1 MKLVLAALL
10 ASISFSSANAANLE
24 GLEAK
29 LDAFVARHR
38 THPEMGVA
46 VGVVEDGKLVFQ
58 KSYGLRDREKKLP
71 VTADTLFAIGSCTK
85 SFVALGAAMLHDEG
99 KLGLDRPVR
108 SVLPD
113 FALADLQ
120 ASQVATFT
128 DLLTHRVG
136 LPRHDLLWY
145 VAPFGADELYARLPF
160 LSMNR
165 KPGFGFREG
174 HQYNNLMYLV
184 LGRAIGA
191 ASGGTWEAFT
201 KERLL
206 KPLGLASAN
215 FAVEESQRAADFAQ
229 PYAGAQLLPFRS
241 LPQVAPAGAINAS
254 VADMARFV
262 GFLQAG
268 GATTDGKRLVSDDA
282 FARLLKPESEGKIPE
297 VGVTFQYGLGLFLN
311 EVAGR
316 KVAWHGGNIDGFSAH
331 YSFLP
336 GEKLGLVV
344 LTNESAGM
352 AFEFPWKLVRDGGEQ
367 KLLPYIVYEHLLGEQ
382 DRGLGLEDNRNLVTH
397 LAAQMAALPRPPT
410 EAVARA
416 VTEATAAA
424 ATATE
429 TGTLSGT
436 GSGAENSAEPGPATD
451 SATGN
456 SLLPSSRAQVLEDL
470 GYGMLYLREQ
480 EGRLALDYYG
490 TLLPLEPT
498 LFHDLFHA
506 PSLSEPGKLW
516 TVRVERS
523 GTEVLSVSVPLEP
536 EVEPVVFVKRPA
548 APPSLLAP

>member
-10 ASISFSSANAANLE
+10 ASISFSSADAANLE

-46 VGVVEDGKLVFQ
+46 VGVVEDGQLVFQ
-58 KSYGLRDREKKLP
+58 KSYGLRDRERKLP

-191 ASGGTWEAFT
+191 ASGTSWDAFT
-201 KERLL
+201 KERLFR
-206 KPLGLASAN
+206 PLGLATAN

-254 VADMARFV
+254 LADMARFV
-262 GFLQAG
+262 GFLQANGAAPG
-268 GATTDGKRLVSDDA
+268 GTKLVSEES
-282 FARLLKPESEGKIPE
+282 FARLLKPESEGRIPE

-397 LAAQMAALPRPPT
+397 LAAQMAAKPIL
-410 EAVARA
+410 RA
-416 VTEATAAA
+416 ENS
-424 ATATE
+424 TE
-429 TGTLSGT
+429 TGSV
-436 GSGAENSAEPGPATD
+436 TD
-451 SATGN
+451 SETGN
-456 SLLPSSRAQVLEDL
+456 SLLLPSSRAQVLEDL

-490 TLLPLEPT
+490 TVLPLEPT

-523 GTEVLSVSVPLEP
+523 GAEVLSVSVPLEP

-548 APPSLLAP
+548 APPSLLSP